1 MNRHCISGCRQ
12 CLFARA
18 CRHSRNA
25 ERCAR
30 SSKESPRSSWS
41 ISRML
46 ALHRSDCVGH
56 PDEDAGVLE
65 EKRGECSGLEAQH
78 CLCLRVLEAFGQHR
92 YERGV
97 MPDAFGAM
105 PDANR
110 EARSIIRTA
119 SRRVGSDAEIEPRD
133 ALREGRRAP
142 PAPRDAPP
150 VPRDAVP
157 VSLGALPVSRGAVPV
172 PRDASCTPGDA
183 PCIRSD
189 AVRKRGRQSRRVRR
203 SSPIPREK
211 ERVPREAFGAQDD
224 ALRVRG
230 DIESMRY
237 VRGDATARDQNLL
250 HGRVFAQDGQNHLP
264 LPYVAWSL
272 RPWAR
277 RVRSM
282 S

>member
-1 MNRHCISGCRQ
+1 
-12 CLFARA
+12 
-18 CRHSRNA
+18 
-25 ERCAR
+25 
-30 SSKESPRSSWS
+30 
-41 ISRML
+41 ML

-65 EKRGECSGLEAQH
+65 EKRGERSGLEAHH
-78 CLCLRVLEAFGQHR
+78 CLCLGVLEAFGQHP

-97 MPDAFGAM
+97 M

-110 EARSIIRTA
+110 EARSMIRSA
-119 SRRVGSDAEIEPRD
+119 SRRVGSDAAIEPRD

-150 VPRDAVP
+150 APRDAVP
-157 VSLGALPVSRGAVPV
+157 APRDAVPAPRDAVPTPRDAVPV
-172 PRDASCTPGDA
+172 PRDAPCTPGDA

-189 AVRKRGRQSRRVRR
+189 AVRRRGRHLRRVRR
-203 SSPIPREK
+203 LSPIPREK
-211 ERVPREAFGAQDD
+211 ERVPREAFGARDG
-224 ALRVRG
+224 ALRMRG
-230 DIESMRY
+230 DAESMRY
-237 VRGDATARDQNLL
+237 VRGDATARDQNPL